1 MKEKETFALQCHL
14 ENIQKCH
21 FPGAAEGLG
30 LCGVPWPESP
40 GTLQP
45 VECTANIFKVYD
57 FK

>member
-30 LCGVPWPESP
+30 LCGVTWPESP
-40 GTLQP
+40 GKLQP
-45 VECTANIFKVYD
+45 VECTANIFKVL
-57 FK
+57 